1 MQLISRWSTY
11 ITLNLFLKIM
21 CFMTDTFLHND
32 PYNTNGS
39 CVPIHK
45 IAALHHVLQSLI
57 ENILKTVWLCQ

>member
-1 MQLISRWSTY
+1 MKYLYHVELVSKNNVLYDRH
-11 ITLNLFLKIM
+11 F
-21 CFMTDTFLHND
+21 FLHND

-57 ENILKTVWLCQ
+57 ENILKTV